1 MPYLL
6 IQTNCTPDQAN
17 QEALLRRLSAQLA
30 DWLGKPEQYVMV
42 TIQAGSTMLFSG
54 SDAPCAY
61 LELKSIGL
69 PEQQLPDLSASLSR
83 QLADTLGISTDRI
96 YIEFSA
102 AEPQWWGWN
111 ATTF

>member
-6 IQTNCTPDQAN
+6 IQTNCTPDSAN
-17 QEALLRRLSAQLA
+17 QAALTRRLSTQLA

-42 TIQAGSTMLFSG
+42 TLQAGSTMLFGG

-69 PEQQLPDLSASLSR
+69 PEQQLPELSAQLSR
-83 QLADTLGISTDRI
+83 IMADLLGISTDRI

-111 ATTF
+111 ASTF

>member
-6 IQTNCTPDQAN
+6 VQTNCTPDGPLKATL
-17 QEALLRRLSAQLA
+17 ARHLSARLA

-42 TIQAGSTMLFSG
+42 TIQAGSTMMFGG

-69 PEQQLPDLSASLSR
+69 PELQLPDLSANLSR